1 MLSDTM
7 VEYISKGGST
17 FEGSS
22 LVLKL
27 QTRKPRSVE
36 NALPSGFATK
46 LKELEEGFER
56 IMT

>member
-1 MLSDTM
+1 M